1 MPRGASCEES
11 PRGCRWGPCG
21 WGVLG
26 GPAAGLGAPWS
37 VRGGA
42 WPWSAL
48 EPGCCGLAVCSHPKP
63 LLPSQHRGGLGAVG
77 RRAFTL
83 GGDGR
88 DGEHVCVCVCVCVLG
103 GSRKAGF
110 SQKTWVQ
117 APWLPSGSDPRTNS
131 SVEGLNGERRSQNHV
146 DELGD
151 S

>member
-1 MPRGASCEES
+1 MVCAWRSLALVGFGTRVLWPGRVFPPQASASLPTPRGAWSCGQAS
-11 PRGCRWGPCG
+11 VHSGRGRERWGT
-21 WGVLG
+21 
-26 GPAAGLGAPWS
+26 
-37 VRGGA
+37 R
-42 WPWSAL
+42 
-48 EPGCCGLAVCSHPKP
+48 
-63 LLPSQHRGGLGAVG
+63 
-77 RRAFTL
+77 
-83 GGDGR
+83 
-88 DGEHVCVCVCVCVLG
+88 VCVCVCVCVLG